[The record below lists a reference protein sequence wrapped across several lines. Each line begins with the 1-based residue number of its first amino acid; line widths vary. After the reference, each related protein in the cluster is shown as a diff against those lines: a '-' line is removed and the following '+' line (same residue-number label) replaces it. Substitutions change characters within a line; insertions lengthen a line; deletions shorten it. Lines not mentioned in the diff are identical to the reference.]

1 MFRLTFENH
10 RPAFST
16 VQKVIR
22 EILAPFRKLHI
33 IETSNF
39 GGAVKC
45 QYYSLR
51 KCLTDKSLNL

>member
-1 MFRLTFENH
+1 MFCLTFENH
-10 RPAFST
+10 RPAFFT

-45 QYYSLR
+45 HCSVR